1 MLRLLTALPRVGGRK
16 LVAAVL
22 GVLAL
27 GAGCGLAVAAVG
39 GVSIPQLGI
48 NVPVSAEK
56 AAALER
62 LASVGTTDSNRAP
75 APAPKTALHPI
86 PARVLGLD
94 VPVPV
99 APSLLQPENGW
110 IVSNGKTLVAVYSG
124 AAGSDRSV
132 GRVVIVRQ
140 DLVAGKQ
147 TVRILDVRSTGALT
161 IARAPV
167 GSFVETSAQSGT
179 IRLRSADGRRFVL
192 DLGGGSGKVSL
203 DPYKARVP

>member
-1 MLRLLTALPRVGGRK
+1 MLRLLSPLRRAGSPR

-27 GAGCGLAVAAVG
+27 GVGCGLAVAAVG

-48 NVPVSAEK
+48 NVPVPAEK
-56 AAALER
+56 ATALER
-62 LASVGTTDSNRAP
+62 LASVGTTDSNTTP
-75 APAPKTALHPI
+75 APAPKSEVHSI
-86 PARVLGLD
+86 SARLLGPE

-99 APSLLQPENGW
+99 APSLLQPRNGW
-110 IVSNGKTLVAVYSG
+110 LVSNGKTLVAVYAG

-140 DLVAGKQ
+140 DLLAGRQ
-147 TVRILDVRSTGALT
+147 TVRILDVQSTGALT
-161 IARAPV
+161 VTRAPL
-167 GSFVETSAQSGT
+167 GSSVETSAQTGT
-179 IRLRSADGRRFVL
+179 IRLRTAEGRRFVL

-203 DPYKARVP
+203 DPYKAPVR